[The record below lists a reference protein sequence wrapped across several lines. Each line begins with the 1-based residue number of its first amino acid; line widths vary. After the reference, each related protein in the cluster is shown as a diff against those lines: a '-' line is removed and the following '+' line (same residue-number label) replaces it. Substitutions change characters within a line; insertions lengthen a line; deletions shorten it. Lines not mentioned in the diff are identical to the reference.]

1 LKKISFSEFV
11 HIVGERV
18 GGEDKDIVGA
28 KVKVC
33 REEGLGNNVGNEEV
47 EGSADGIKDE
57 VGDTDG

>member
-1 LKKISFSEFV
+1 
-11 HIVGERV
+11 V

-28 KVKVC
+28 KVKVG

-47 EGSADGIKDE
+47 EGSADGIKDK

>member
-1 LKKISFSEFV
+1 
-11 HIVGERV
+11 V

-28 KVKVC
+28 KVKVG